1 MGLNQTYKLL
11 PSKGNHKQ
19 NEKITNKLG
28 EKKTYANNVTNKG
41 LISNMY
47 KQLRQVNIKK
57 QTTQSKN
64 VGRRSK

>member
-47 KQLRQVNIKK
+47 K
-57 QTTQSKN
+57 
-64 VGRRSK
+64 